1 MMIRPIDDAVKQSIN
16 NNNVTA
22 RPLFVYRFC
31 KIKSK
36 IIALQDYRRMKNRA
50 EMRGGGRKPWPQK
63 GTGRAR
69 QGSIRSP
76 LWIGGKL

>member
-1 MMIRPIDDAVKQSIN
+1 
-16 NNNVTA
+16 
-22 RPLFVYRFC
+22 
-31 KIKSK
+31 
-36 IIALQDYRRMKNRA
+36 MKNRA

-76 LWIGGKL
+76 LWIGGMLSICFLYVKSSESSCTYILRVLINRLMYIIDYSQNVKLYLF